1 MGGVLMKKFMKK
13 NRFFVIAALGLIV
26 LAIVDFSLSI
36 KALEHSYSSLKSML
50 LVIPPIFVL
59 IGLFDVWVERE
70 TMIKLMGENSGAK
83 GMLIAFFVAA
93 FSAGPTIAAFPIAAM
108 MLKKGAKYTNVL
120 FFVMVW
126 STLKLPIVIFQVST
140 IGLKLTLIIN
150 ITMLTVF
157 VLGAIVANK
166 VFTETETKALE
177 EKAQAI

>member
-1 MGGVLMKKFMKK
+1 MKKFMKQ
-13 NRFFVIAALGLIV
+13 NRFFIIAAVGLII

-36 KALEHSYSSLKSML
+36 KALEHSYDSLISML

-83 GMLIAFFVAA
+83 GMVIAFFVAA
-93 FSAGPTIAAFPIAAM
+93 FSAGPTIAAFPIAVM
-108 MLKKGAKYTNVL
+108 MLKKGAKYSNVL

-150 ITMLTVF
+150 LTMLTVF
-157 VLGAIVANK
+157 VIGAILANK
-166 VFTETETKALE
+166 VFTSEEIEELQ
-177 EKAQAI
+177 EKAQQL